1 MIFDNNRGTLKHS
14 FPLRRIKEQQRL
26 FLLELL
32 LIKLSM
38 SETSIE
44 FEVSRLYGHCLEGI
58 FNLHSGILLAE
69 GFIRGSTVAELD
81 QRSTRLKLMLF
92 IRFKSVV
99 EILNVVE
106 RAPEVH
112 IIHAASGTV
121 QVLGDV
127 DCRWL

>member
-1 MIFDNNRGTLKHS
+1 
-14 FPLRRIKEQQRL
+14 
-26 FLLELL
+26 
-32 LIKLSM
+32 M

-44 FEVSRLYGHCLEGI
+44 FEVSRFYGHCLEGV
-58 FNLHSGILLAE
+58 FNLHSGVLLGE
-69 GFIRGSTVAELD
+69 GSIRGSTVAELD

-106 RAPEVH
+106 RALEVSV
-112 IIHAASGTV
+112 IHAASGTV
-121 QVLGDV
+121 QVLGNV